1 MTGRRAS
8 RGMTLVELLVGLTLG
23 LCVVAAAGTALA
35 AHARDSRRLLL
46 AARVQQ
52 DLRITAD
59 LVVREL
65 RRAGRW
71 RAADAV
77 VWSADRPSSAAANPY
92 AGLAGFEAGHPTS
105 AGSLLYERADGGS
118 AIAMRLHGG
127 AVEWRIGAG
136 AWQQLTDPAL
146 ITVTRFDLLLRQ
158 QTLDLGRFCA
168 EPCPPADPACAPTQT
183 QREIELVLEAHATG
197 EPDLRRALRAG
208 VRPRADALAGACPA

>member
-1 MTGRRAS
+1 VKARHAA
-8 RGMTLVELLVGLTLG
+8 RGLALVELMVGLALG
-23 LCVVAAAGTALA
+23 LFVVAAAGTALA

-71 RAADAV
+71 RAAEAV
-77 VWSADRPSSAAANPY
+77 VWSADLPASAAANPY
-92 AGLAGFEAGHPTS
+92 AGLAGFEAGQPTS

-118 AIAMRLHGG
+118 AIAMRLQGG

-136 AWQQLTDPAL
+136 VWQQLTDPAL
-146 ITVTRFDLLLRQ
+146 VTVTRFDLLLRQ

-168 EPCPPADPACAPTQT
+168 LPCPAADPACSPTQA
-183 QREIELVLEAHATG
+183 QREIQLVLEAHATG
-197 EPDLRRALRAG
+197 EPALQRTLRAG
-208 VRPRADALAGACPA
+208 VRPRADALTGACPA